1 MIIGV
6 GIDVVP
12 VERFAESLTRTP
24 GLRDRLFTADEQ
36 RTPSGGLR
44 TGESLAARFAAK
56 EALAKALGAPGDLH
70 WHDAEVTVGE
80 HGRPHLEVR
89 GTVAGRAAQLGVTS
103 WHISL
108 SHDGGIASAVVV
120 AEGLAS
126 GAIRAGARV
135 IALHTAQEVR
145 APRSRCSPPSPR
157 ARSCSGPPP
166 AWRRSACGCSARP
179 TGGASRCWSARA
191 TTAGTRCSRAPYSRG
206 AGCGSPP
213 SCSTPTARTRPGWRR
228 SGGRG
233 DACSPPASPSAA
245 TVLGRADLVLDGMLG
260 IGGRG
265 GLRPE
270 AAALVRAAADGA
282 GITVAVDVPSG
293 IDADTGAVDGVA
305 FPALHTVTFGAVKPG
320 LVVGEGRGHAGQ
332 VHLVDIGLG
341 PHLPP
346 ATAWSLTDADA
357 AARLEPPSAGDDKY
371 SQGVVG
377 VVAGSATYP
386 GAGVLCTGAALR
398 TRPGLVRYAGT
409 AADGVRAA
417 WPEAIVTD
425 GRPADAGRV
434 QAWVVGPGMG
444 TDDAARGVLAEVL
457 ATDLP
462 VLVDADALTMA
473 AAEPALVRGRSAP
486 TVLTPHDREF
496 ARFGVEVGAGPDG
509 RGPPA
514 GRGPRLRRPA
524 QGRRHGGRR
533 RGRVRVRERDGHALA
548 GHGGHRR
555 RPVRDRRRAA
565 GDGPAGRRGGRGG
578 GAPARADGA
587 AGRRAGPAAG
597 R

>member
-1 MIIGV
+1 
-6 GIDVVP
+6 
-12 VERFAESLTRTP
+12 
-24 GLRDRLFTADEQ
+24 
-36 RTPSGGLR
+36 
-44 TGESLAARFAAK
+44 
-56 EALAKALGAPGDLH
+56 
-70 WHDAEVTVGE
+70 
-80 HGRPHLEVR
+80 
-89 GTVAGRAAQLGVTS
+89 
-103 WHISL
+103 
-108 SHDGGIASAVVV
+108 
-120 AEGLAS
+120 
-126 GAIRAGARV
+126 
-135 IALHTAQEVR
+135 
-145 APRSRCSPPSPR
+145 
-157 ARSCSGPPP
+157 
-166 AWRRSACGCSARP
+166 
-179 TGGASRCWSARA
+179 
-191 TTAGTRCSRAPYSRG
+191 
-206 AGCGSPP
+206 
-213 SCSTPTARTRPGWRR
+213 
-228 SGGRG
+228 
-233 DACSPPASPSAA
+233 
-245 TVLGRADLVLDGMLG
+245 MLG

-270 AAALVRAAADGA
+270 AAELARAAADGA

-293 IDADTGAVDGVA
+293 IDADTGAVDGAA

-320 LVVGEGRGHAGQ
+320 LVVGEGRGYAGQ

-341 PHLPP
+341 PHLP
-346 ATAWSLTDADA
+346 AASAWQLTDADA

-473 AAEPALVRGRSAP
+473 AAEPALVRGRRAP

-496 ARFGVEVGAGPDG
+496 ARFGVEPGPDRVGAARRLAADLGCVVLLKGDATVVAD
-509 RGPPA
+509 A
-514 GRGPRLRRPA
+514 GGVRL
-524 QGRRHGGRR
+524 
-533 RGRVRVRERDGHALA
+533 RERDGHPLA

-565 GDGPAGRRGGRGG
+565 GHGPAGRRGGGGG

-587 AGRRAGPAAG
+587 AGRRAGPAPG